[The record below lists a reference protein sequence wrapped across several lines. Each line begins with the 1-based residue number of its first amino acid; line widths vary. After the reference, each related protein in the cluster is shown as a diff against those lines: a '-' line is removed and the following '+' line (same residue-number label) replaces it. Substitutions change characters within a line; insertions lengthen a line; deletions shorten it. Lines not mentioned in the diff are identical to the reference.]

1 MPVRSATVF
10 GRQEMT
16 FCLYLLMMYNTI
28 YDDKTLR
35 LEAKL
40 ATGMVQKVHIQFGA
54 DTERLK
60 SALQMLTT
68 LHNQCHPLPNDLR
81 DLRLYIPTH
90 QSADSTT
97 EIRSHSPQQDV

>member
-40 ATGMVQKVHIQFGA
+40 ATGMVQKLQIQVGA
-54 DTERLK
+54 DRTIEVC
-60 SALQMLTT
+60 SADVDYRT
-68 LHNQCHPLPNDLR
+68 LQCHPLPNDLR